1 MAERFEKLYSLPAN
15 LYSEGAPVIIS
26 AGSLLKDNETGKV
39 IAQIKYH
46 SISNIPI
53 KALKIKVAAF
63 DISGLELEGIDEY
76 QYLDL
81 NIRNG
86 QDFGSNKAIV
96 LPNAVTRSF
105 SITSVVA
112 VLSNGT
118 TQSVAMPMKAL
129 PASETLSS
137 LLKSAELVKQYQL
150 ETSKEALYIP
160 QKEVD
165 LWCCSCGE
173 WNSNGSCTRCGLDY
187 PTAYKFLDA
196 SLLEPKSKERI
207 VKEKQY
213 REQQKQIAEEQEKIA
228 KENEKQKKKKT
239 TIFALVAVL
248 AIIIV
253 SGLLYYTSQ
262 HKYDEI
268 AGIYALQN
276 LEEAEEALYK
286 FQEDSIDEYGFN
298 PYSYEIEIKG
308 SGKVYGLWFV
318 NDKGSMTPRAATV
331 KSVSE
336 SGVVEFDVLDYPN
349 AKVTLT
355 IDTET
360 GEATYSSKS
369 LTLTYRRISEE
380 LANNGYKECSAED
393 VRKELAF
400 IQDLFELKSIEAI
413 CEKYPEA
420 TTDGAKYDLKIEG
433 SFCGANGTYEIWLD
447 GVWRIT
453 FEQGIYD
460 MNTEKEALIDN
471 LNSVLGQGR
480 YSEKFD
486 AYTWESDT
494 YKLQIDYWPHEGVYF
509 FLE

>member
-1 MAERFEKLYSLPAN
+1 MSERFEKLYSLPQN

-26 AGSLLKDNETGKV
+26 AGSLLKDTETGKI

-46 SISNIPI
+46 SVSAIPI
-53 KALKIKVAAF
+53 KALKIKIAAF
-63 DISGLELEGIDEY
+63 DISGLELDGIDEY

-105 SITSVVA
+105 DIISVIA

-118 TQSVAMPMKAL
+118 TQSISMPMKAL
-129 PASETLSS
+129 SKSATLSS
-137 LLKSAELVKQYQL
+137 LLKSDELVKQYQI
-150 ETSKEALYIP
+150 ETSKKAAYIP
-160 QKEVD
+160 QKESD
-165 LWCCSCGE
+165 LWCCACGE
-173 WNSNGSCTRCGLDY
+173 WNSNHNCTRCGLNY
-187 PTAYKFLDA
+187 QTAHKFLDT
-196 SLLEPKSKERI
+196 SLLEPKSEERI

-213 REQQKQIAEEQEKIA
+213 REQQKQIAQEQEKIA
-228 KENEKQKKKKT
+228 KECANKKKKKT
-239 TIFALVAVL
+239 TLFAIVAIA
-248 AIIIV
+248 AIVITA
-253 SGLLYYTSQ
+253 GLLYYTSQ

-276 LEEAEEALYK
+276 LEDAEEALYK
-286 FQEDSIDEYGFN
+286 FQKDSIDEYGFN
-298 PYSYEIEIKG
+298 PYSYEIKIKG

-331 KSVSE
+331 KSVSD

-355 IDTET
+355 VNTKT

-369 LTLTYRRISEE
+369 LKLEYCRISEE
-380 LANNGYKECSAED
+380 LANNGYTECSAED
-393 VRKELAF
+393 VRKELSF
-400 IQDLFELKSIEAI
+400 IQDLFELKTVEAI
-413 CEKYPEA
+413 CDKYPEA
-420 TTDGAKYDLKIEG
+420 TTEGAKYDLKIDG

-447 GVWRIT
+447 GVWRIIFT
-453 FEQGIYD
+453 QGIYD
-460 MNTEKEALIDN
+460 TNTEKQNLIDN
-471 LNSVLGQGR
+471 LNDALGKGS

-486 AYTWESDT
+486 AYTWESDK
-494 YKLQIDYWPHEGVYF
+494 YNLQIDYWPHEGVYF
-509 FLE
+509 FLD